1 LSDLQTGPPSEPSN
15 ATSTLSLIAEESG
28 KQTARGKG
36 EQSKEDEES
45 IDELIGA
52 SFEHTAPLQPEC
64 QHDWNLHL
72 MSMDRHGEAV
82 DNLGHGDC
90 LFFAVADGLRDLRVE
105 GEWTSFALRTLV
117 CDVMN
122 DGSRTGVWKDEW
134 NGHNGDWERLIEMA
148 SPSGRAFMWMPHIR
162 AMAVALKRCIVRI
175 PMRQGKS
182 KERQEIIR
190 VFHHD
195 PDHRSKQRGVVRP
208 LGYLE
213 CCDYYSWHFFL
224 EYWRELAPN
233 ERDDTLVIL
242 YNGSDHY
249 LGTKLRRDE
258 PIQARTTPP
267 SPLHGA

>member
-1 LSDLQTGPPSEPSN
+1 MSDLQTGPQSEPSN

-28 KQTARGKG
+28 KQIARGKG
-36 EQSKEDEES
+36 EESKEDEDTV
-45 IDELIGA
+45 DEIIGA
-52 SFEHTAPLQPEC
+52 SYDDDAPLQAEC
-64 QHDWNLHL
+64 HHDWDLHL
-72 MSMDRHGEAV
+72 VSMGRHEEAV
-82 DNLGHGDC
+82 DNPGFGDC
-90 LFFAVADGLRDLRVE
+90 LPHAVGDGLRDLRVE
-105 GEWTSFALRTLV
+105 GEWSPIALRTQV

-122 DGSRTGVWKDEW
+122 DASRTGVWKDEW
-134 NGHNGDWERLIEMA
+134 NGHTGEWEHLIEMA
-148 SPSGRAFMWMPHIR
+148 SPSGRAYMWMPHIR
-162 AMAVALKRCIVRI
+162 AMAVALRRLIVRI

-190 VFHHD
+190 VFHPD
-195 PDHRSKQRGVVRP
+195 PDHRSKERGVVRP
-208 LGYLE
+208 PGYLE

-224 EYWRELAPN
+224 EYWRGLAPN

-249 LGTKLRRDE
+249 LGTKLKRDE